1 MREDEIRE
9 SKRII
14 LVVCIVILAFCL
26 FFVYF
31 RLEFGRFAE
40 KRSALSAKMDA
51 HGPWAEQGVWMSD
64 DGSAY
69 MLPSDDPYVPAA
81 YFLIDG
87 EWYAFEVARS
97 PSYSLWFEDP
107 ETGERAFESDFDLDE
122 TTVTLRRIEQSNHS
136 CICPEKR
143 TYVFTKAENYEQA
156 LANLP
161 FTPADR

>member
-14 LVVCIVILAFCL
+14 LFVCIVILSFCL
-26 FFVYF
+26 FFAYF
-31 RLEFGRFAE
+31 RIEFGRFAE

-51 HGPWAEQGVWMSD
+51 HGPWAEQGIWAAD

-69 MLPSDDPYVPAA
+69 MLPSDDLYTPTA

-107 ETGERAFESDFDLDE
+107 ETGARAFESDFDLDE

-136 CICPEKR
+136 RLCPEKR
-143 TYVFTKAENYEQA
+143 TYVLAKAADYEQA
-156 LANLP
+156 FTELP
-161 FTPADR
+161 FAPADS